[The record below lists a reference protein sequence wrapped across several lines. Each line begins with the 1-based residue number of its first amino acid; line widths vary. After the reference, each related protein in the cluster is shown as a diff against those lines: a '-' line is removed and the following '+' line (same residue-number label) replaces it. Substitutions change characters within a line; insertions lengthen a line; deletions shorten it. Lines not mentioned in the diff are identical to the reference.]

1 MFKQLYHWTLSLAE
15 SRRAPVALGA
25 VSFAESSFFPIPP
38 DVILLPMALAKPQRA
53 MFYASICT
61 LTSVAGGIL
70 GYFIGAFLW
79 DPWVQNIFVS
89 LGWGA
94 HVATIKTA
102 YAQWGWAFIL
112 IKGLTPIPYKI
123 VTILSGALDY
133 NFALFVLLSLITRGA
148 RFFLI
153 AGLMNQFA
161 EPIKNTLE
169 NFRVTAFGAALTIT
183 LTAFATIAGA
193 WIFEAFGYL
202 PCELCLKQRI
212 AYYVGVPLAAATTWL
227 ALKNISIARALLYVS
242 AALWIGSAMFGVYH
256 AGVEWGFWPGPTACT
271 GSGTAASDMDA
282 FMKQLQS
289 VQVVQCDKVAIR
301 IFGLSLAGWNA
312 VISAGLAAL
321 AVIGARAK
329 KA

>member
-1 MFKQLYHWTLSLAE
+1 MLKKLYHWTLSLAE
-15 SRRAPVALGA
+15 HRRAPVALGA

-53 MFYASICT
+53 LFYAAICT

-89 LGWGA
+89 LGWGG
-94 HVATIKTA
+94 HIATIKAA

-133 NFALFVLLSLITRGA
+133 NFALFVILSLITRGA

-153 AGLMNQFA
+153 AGLMNKFA
-161 EPIKNTLE
+161 EPIKHKMEDFRITCLNT
-169 NFRVTAFGAALTIT
+169 AITIS
-183 LTAFATIAGA
+183 LVAFATIAGA

-202 PCELCLKQRI
+202 PCELCLKQRV
-212 AYYVGVPLAAATTWL
+212 AYYIGVPLAALTTWL
-227 ALKNISIARALLYVS
+227 ALNNISAARILLYLS
-242 AALWIGSAMFGVYH
+242 ALVWIGSAIFGIYH
-256 AGVEWGFWPGPTACT
+256 SGVEWGFWPGPTACT
-271 GSGTAASDMDA
+271 GSGTVASDMDV

-301 IFGLSLAGWNA
+301 ILGLSLAGWNA
-312 VISAGLAAL
+312 VISAGLATL
-321 AVIGARAK
+321 AIIGARAK